1 MQTIDKITV
10 QTIVDNYIDVFEP
23 STENIKR
30 IAAGELK
37 EPLIG
42 GHGLAFLIEIQ
53 RASSREKILV
63 DTSNS
68 SQVLLHNMRALNVN
82 ADEIAYVFLSHGHP
96 DHYTGLEGL
105 LKTRTKPVDIFIHP
119 DAFWPRYLMTPRG
132 KSPTW
137 KLEREKYESLGANFK
152 LVGEFQE
159 IEPGLALSGE
169 ISRITEFE
177 KSWAGARIVK
187 AGFDQDDLI
196 LDEQALAVNVKNK
209 GLVIISSCSHP
220 GIINTVKHLQL
231 KTGVERIA
239 AIIAGMHLAVV
250 GEEVMDKT
258 IAALKEFNPGI
269 VIPAH
274 CTGFKAMSKLWQAMP
289 KNFAVNTLGARI
301 II

>member
-53 RASSREKILV
+53 RAGLTKKILM

-68 SQVLLHNMRALNVN
+68 PQVLLHNMRALNIN
-82 ADEIAYVFLSHGHP
+82 ADEIAYLFLSHGHP
-96 DHYTGLEGL
+96 DHYTGLEGF
-105 LKTRTKPVDIFIHP
+105 LKSRTRPVDIYTHP
-119 DAFWPRYLMTPRG
+119 DVFWPRYLITPKG

-137 KLEREKYESLGANFK
+137 KLEKEKYESIGANFK
-152 LVGEFQE
+152 LASIFNE
-159 IEPGLALSGE
+159 IEPGVALSGE
-169 ISRITEFE
+169 IPRVTEFE
-177 KSWAGARIVK
+177 KTWVGARIVK
-187 AGFDQDDLI
+187 AGIDQDDLI
-196 LDEQALAVNVKNK
+196 LDEQALVANVKNK
-209 GLVIISSCSHP
+209 GLVIVSSCSHA
-220 GIINTVKHLQL
+220 GIINTVKHLQQ
-231 KTGVERIA
+231 KTGIERIA
-239 AIIAGMHLAVV
+239 AVIAGMHLAVV
-250 GEEVMDKT
+250 KEEVIDKT
-258 IAALKEFNPGI
+258 IAAFKEINASL

-274 CTGFKAMSKLWQAMP
+274 CTGFKAMCKFRQAMP
-289 KNFAVNTLGARI
+289 ENFAVNTLGAKI

>member
-1 MQTIDKITV
+1 MQNIDRIAV
-10 QTIVDNYIDVFEP
+10 QTLVDNYIDVFEL

-53 RASSREKILV
+53 RGSLIKKILM

-68 SQVLLHNMRALNVN
+68 SQVLLHNMRALNVDL
-82 ADEIAYVFLSHGHP
+82 DEIAYVFLSHGHP
-96 DHYTGLEGL
+96 DHYSGLEGF
-105 LKTRTKPVDIFIHP
+105 LKARSKPVDIYIHS

-132 KSPTW
+132 KTPTW
-137 KLEREKYESLGANFK
+137 TLEKQRYESIGANFK
-152 LVGEFQE
+152 LVSQFLE
-159 IEPGLALSGE
+159 IEPGLAFSGE
-169 ISRITEFE
+169 IPRVTEFE
-177 KSWAGARIVK
+177 KTWAGARIVK
-187 AGFDQDDLI
+187 AGLDQDDLI
-196 LDEQALAVNVKNK
+196 LDEQAFVANVKDK
-209 GLVIISSCSHP
+209 GLVIISACSHP
-220 GIINTVKHLQL
+220 GIINTVKHVQQQ
-231 KTGVERIA
+231 TGLEKIA

-250 GEEVMDKT
+250 KEEVIDKT
-258 IAALKEFNPGI
+258 IAALKEISPNI

-289 KNFAVNTLGARI
+289 KNFAVNTLGAKI